1 MDASKRAIV
10 VGIPGVGKTTV
21 ITRASEMLNRSGVST
36 KVVVFGTLM
45 FEEAAKMGVKNRDE
59 LRKMPVEEQRRL
71 QDMTAQKIADMTDR
85 VIMVDTHLFISTNE
99 GYYPG
104 LPIHLLNIMK
114 PTNFIMVAANPKE
127 ILNRRMGDKTRER
140 DIVNEDDIEHELEI
154 AQVMVASCS
163 ILTGAPFTIV
173 TNNDGRLDEAA
184 GQIASVLGDRKWEKV
199 RL

>member
-1 MDASKRAIV
+1 MPCLDASKRAIV

-21 ITRASEMLNRSGVST
+21 ITRAAEMLNKGGVSA

-45 FEEAAKMGVKNRDE
+45 FEEAMKMGVKHRDE
-59 LRKMPVEEQRRL
+59 LRKMPVEDQRKL
-71 QDMTAQKIADMTDR
+71 QDMTAQRIADMADK
-85 VIMVDTHLFISTNE
+85 VIMVDTHLFINTKE

-114 PTNFIMVAANPKE
+114 PTNFIMIAADPKE
-127 ILNRRMGDKTRER
+127 ILDRRLVDKTRNR
-140 DIVNEDDIEHELEI
+140 DIANEDDIEHELEI

-173 TNNDGRLDEAA
+173 MNNNGKVDEAA
-184 GQIASVLGDRKWEKV
+184 GQIVNVLGDMK
-199 RL
+199 